1 MLFFTPIMRFMTYCT
16 YFITKYFPHYIKASK
31 KDREEKKGKG
41 RLVCVGGRI
50 CSIPCRARRFAP
62 VDLKK

>member
-31 KDREEKKGKG
+31 KDREKRKRQRSS
-41 RLVCVGGRI
+41 RLCGGRI